1 MPEFHLPKLR
11 QASNKEKAMKEEL
24 LHFIWRTKQFI
35 HLPLQ
40 TTTEEEITIIQ
51 AGIYNTNAGPDFLN
65 AKIRIGQEVWVGHI
79 EMHLK
84 SSDWIKHQHQNDAAY
99 QNVILHVVLEE
110 DIVIK
115 NSSGATIPCLVLKKN
130 IPKRLKG
137 KYLEMLQAENWIA
150 CQSSLP
156 KIPKERIALWLDR
169 MVIERLEEKTNHLLQ
184 RLRENQ
190 FDWEASLYH
199 SLGYSFG
206 LKVNADAFEALM
218 QSIPLTIIAKHQ
230 NSLLQLEALLFG
242 QAGMLEEVFEE
253 RYPNQ
258 LKKEYQ
264 FLKHKYQLKGIVVPW
279 KFMRMRPANFPSIRI
294 AQMAAF
300 LFQTHHLVS
309 KVLAAQA
316 VKELVNLFDLQVSLY
331 WKAHYQLDKESRKKA
346 KKAGIQFRRNVIIN
360 SFVPFLFA
368 YAKAR
373 QLPRY
378 QEKALAFL
386 SEIPCE
392 KNVLVRRFEAIG
404 MPKVDSAYQSQ
415 ALLQL
420 KKRYCDVQGCLS
432 CAIGHEVLK

>member
-1 MPEFHLPKLR
+1 
-11 QASNKEKAMKEEL
+11 
-24 LHFIWRTKQFI
+24 
-35 HLPLQ
+35 
-40 TTTEEEITIIQ
+40 
-51 AGIYNTNAGPDFLN
+51 
-65 AKIRIGQEVWVGHI
+65 
-79 EMHLK
+79 MHLQ
-84 SSDWIKHQHQNDAAY
+84 SSDWIKHQHQKDAAY

-115 NSSGATIPCLVLKKN
+115 NSSGAIIPCLVLKKH

-137 KYLEMLQAENWIA
+137 KYQELLHAENWIA
-150 CQSSLP
+150 CQPSLP
-156 KIPKERIALWLDR
+156 NISKERIGFWLDR
-169 MVIERLEEKTNHLLQ
+169 MVIERLEEKTNQLLE
-184 RLRENQ
+184 RLKENQ
-190 FDWEASLYH
+190 FDWETSLYH

-242 QAGMLEEVFEE
+242 QAGMLEDTFEE
-253 RYPNQ
+253 AYPNK

-264 FLKHKYQLKGIVVPW
+264 FLKHKYQLQSIVLPW
-279 KFMRMRPANFPSIRI
+279 KFMRLRPANFPSIRI

-300 LFQTHHLVS
+300 LFQTRHLFS
-309 KVLAAQA
+309 KILAAHA
-316 VKELVNLFDLQVSLY
+316 VKELENLFDLQVSLY
-331 WKAHYQLDKESRKKA
+331 WKTHYRLDKASKKRA

-360 SFVPFLFA
+360 SFIPFLFA

-373 QLPRY
+373 QLSQY

-392 KNVLVRRFEAIG
+392 KNALIRRFEAIG

-420 KKRYCDVQGCLS
+420 KKRYCDMQHCLS

>member
-1 MPEFHLPKLR
+1 
-11 QASNKEKAMKEEL
+11 MKEEL

-35 HLPLQ
+35 HFPLQ
-40 TTTEEEITIIQ
+40 TTSEEEITIIQ
-51 AGIYNTNAGPDFLN
+51 AGTYNTNAGPDFLN
-65 AKIRIGQEVWVGHI
+65 AKIRIGQEVWAGHI
-79 EMHLK
+79 EMHLQ
-84 SSDWIKHQHQNDAAY
+84 SSDWIKHQHQKDAAY

-115 NSSGATIPCLVLKKN
+115 NASGAIIPCVVLKKH

-137 KYLEMLQAENWIA
+137 KYQEMLQVENWIA
-150 CQSSLP
+150 CQSTLP
-156 KIPKERIALWLDR
+156 NIPKERIGFWLDR
-169 MVIERLEEKTNHLLQ
+169 MVIERLEEKTNQLLQ
-184 RLRENQ
+184 RLKENQ
-190 FDWEASLYH
+190 FDWETSLYH

-218 QSIPLTIIAKHQ
+218 QSIPLNIIGKHQ

-242 QAGMLEEVFEE
+242 QAGMLEDNFEE
-253 RYPNQ
+253 AYPNK

-264 FLKHKYQLKGIVVPW
+264 FLKHKYQLQSIVIPW
-279 KFMRMRPANFPSIRI
+279 KFMRLRPANFPSIRI

-300 LFQTHHLVS
+300 LFQTRHLFS
-309 KVLAAQA
+309 KILAAHA
-316 VKELVNLFDLQVSLY
+316 VKELENLFDLQISLY
-331 WKAHYQLDKESRKKA
+331 WKTHYRLDKASKKRA

-360 SFVPFLFA
+360 SFIPFLFA

-373 QLPRY
+373 QLPQY
-378 QEKALAFL
+378 QEKALSFL

-392 KNVLVRRFEAIG
+392 KNALVRRFEAIG

-420 KKRYCDVQGCLS
+420 KKRYCDMQQCLS

>member
-1 MPEFHLPKLR
+1 
-11 QASNKEKAMKEEL
+11 MKEEL

-40 TTTEEEITIIQ
+40 TTIGEEITIIQ
-51 AGIYNTNAGPDFLN
+51 AGMYNTNAGPDFLN
-65 AKIRIGQEVWVGHI
+65 AKIRIGQEIWAGHI
-79 EMHLK
+79 EMHLQ
-84 SSDWIKHQHQNDAAY
+84 SSDWIKHQHQKDAAY

-115 NSSGATIPCLVLKKN
+115 NSSGAIIPCLVLKKH

-137 KYLEMLQAENWIA
+137 KYQELLHAENWIA
-150 CQSSLP
+150 CQPSLP
-156 KIPKERIALWLDR
+156 NISKERIGFWLDR
-169 MVIERLEEKTNHLLQ
+169 MVIERLEEKTNQLLEC
-184 RLRENQ
+184 LKENQ
-190 FDWEASLYH
+190 FDWETSLYH

-242 QAGMLEEVFEE
+242 QAGMLEDTFEE
-253 RYPNQ
+253 AYPNK

-264 FLKHKYQLKGIVVPW
+264 FLKHKYQLQSIVLPW
-279 KFMRMRPANFPSIRI
+279 KFMRLRPANFPSIRI

-300 LFQTHHLVS
+300 LFQTRHLFS
-309 KVLAAQA
+309 KILAAHA
-316 VKELVNLFDLQVSLY
+316 VKELENLFDLQVSLY
-331 WKAHYQLDKESRKKA
+331 WKTHYRLDKASKKRA

-360 SFVPFLFA
+360 SFIPFLFA

-373 QLPRY
+373 QLSQY

-392 KNVLVRRFEAIG
+392 KNALIRRFEAIG

-420 KKRYCDVQGCLS
+420 KKRYCNMQHCLS